1 MNLTHTVEAALRDTF
16 LLHTLREG
24 VLVQTQCLYQGGGI
38 VRVLVRGGEDT
49 FYVSDE
55 GYGVGEIEAAGARV
69 DDADKLIRKLLKP
82 LGLTSSGGI
91 VKAPPC
97 NAKALGYSI
106 ASVANASAMVSAWL
120 FSHLKVQPPINF
132 KDSIARLLQ
141 AAFPTTVHSGKL
153 TGGSNKEYTFEHIIF
168 LPNDRKMIVD
178 PVVHDM
184 KSISSRVLANIDV
197 RRANHGNVEQRI
209 VYNDAEDWSAEDLNL
224 LTLGAISIPFSRA
237 QEVLP
242 RVAHAN

>member
-1 MNLTHTVEAALRDTF
+1 MTLTNIVEAAIRDTF
-16 LLHTLREG
+16 QLHALREG
-24 VLVQTQCLYQGGGI
+24 VLVQTQCLYQGGGV

-55 GYGVGEIEAAGARV
+55 GYGVGEIEAAGAHV
-69 DDADKLIRKLLKP
+69 EDADKLLRHLLRP
-82 LGLTSSGGI
+82 LGLSSVGGAI
-91 VKAPPC
+91 TAPAC
-97 NAKALGYSI
+97 NAKELGYAI
-106 ASVANASAMVSAWL
+106 ASVANASALVADWL
-120 FSHLKVQPPINF
+120 FSNMKVRPPINF
-132 KDSIARLLQ
+132 KESITRLLQ
-141 AAFPTTVHSGKL
+141 TTFPATVHSGKL

-178 PVVHDM
+178 PVIHDM

-209 VYNDAEDWSAEDLNL
+209 VYNDADEWSAEDLNL

-242 RVAHAN
+242 RIAHAN

>member
-1 MNLTHTVEAALRDTF
+1 MNLTNIVQVAIRDTF

-24 VLVQTQCLYQGGGI
+24 VLVQTQCLYQGGGV

-69 DDADKLIRKLLKP
+69 EDADKLLRHLLKP
-82 LGLTSSGGI
+82 LGLSSVGGI
-91 VKAPPC
+91 IKAPPC
-97 NAKALGYSI
+97 NAKMLGYAI
-106 ASVANASAMVSAWL
+106 ASVANASTISADWL
-120 FSHLKVQPPINF
+120 FSHMKVKPPINF
-132 KDSIARLLQ
+132 KENITRLLQ
-141 AAFPTTVHSGKL
+141 AAFPATVHSGKM
-153 TGGSNKEYTFEHIIF
+153 TGGSNKEYTFEHIVF
-168 LPNDRKMIVD
+168 LSNDRKMIVD

-197 RRANHGNVEQRI
+197 RRANHENLEQRI
-209 VYNDAEDWSAEDLNL
+209 VYNDAEDWSAEDLNI

-237 QEVLP
+237 KEVLP

>member
-1 MNLTHTVEAALRDTF
+1 MNLTNIVETAIRDTF
-16 LLHTLREG
+16 LVHTLREG

-38 VRVLVRGGEDT
+38 VRVLVRGGEGT

-55 GYGVGEIEAAGARV
+55 GYGVGEIEAAGANV
-69 DDADKLIRKLLKP
+69 DDADKLLRHLLKP
-82 LGLTSSGGI
+82 LGLSSAGGVI
-91 VKAPPC
+91 KAPPC
-97 NAKALGYSI
+97 SAKALGYAI
-106 ASVANASAMVSAWL
+106 ASVANASTLVADWL
-120 FSHLKVQPPINF
+120 FAHMKVKPPVNF
-132 KDSIARLLQ
+132 KDSITRLLQ
-141 AAFPTTVHSGKL
+141 MTFPATVHSGKL
-153 TGGSNKEYTFEHIIF
+153 TGGSNKEYTFEHIVF
-168 LPNDRKMIVD
+168 LPNNRKMIVD

-209 VYNDAEDWSAEDLNL
+209 VYNDADEWSAEDLNL

-242 RVAHAN
+242 RIAHAN